1 MQKVHTYCK
10 SVVTVFHF
18 LCNSTVKL
26 CLITM
31 NFSAV
36 LLFIQLIKTRLLQM
50 QFSIC
55 IQIFVSF
62 PIQLYAH
69 CALRVQ
75 QPLRTV
81 VLSQLSIV
89 GVKQIKLH
97 KTKVKTHAHTPRE
110 WTTPLLTK
118 MLCSIA
124 LLILTALLLQQPAK
138 KR

>member
-1 MQKVHTYCK
+1 
-10 SVVTVFHF
+10 
-18 LCNSTVKL
+18 
-26 CLITM
+26 
-31 NFSAV
+31 
-36 LLFIQLIKTRLLQM
+36 M

-89 GVKQIKLH
+89 GVQQIKLH

>member
-1 MQKVHTYCK
+1 
-10 SVVTVFHF
+10 
-18 LCNSTVKL
+18 
-26 CLITM
+26 
-31 NFSAV
+31 
-36 LLFIQLIKTRLLQM
+36 M

-89 GVKQIKLH
+89 GVQQIKLH
-97 KTKVKTHAHTPRE
+97 KTKVKTHTHTPCADS
-110 WTTPLLTK
+110 TVDK

-124 LLILTALLLQQPAK
+124 LLILTALLLHQPAK